1 MSIEQDAWTII
12 EESIQSVLPDTAVQ
26 RALVREDLAKN
37 TVVVAVG
44 KAAWRMA
51 KTAADTLGDR
61 MRCGIVLTKYGHTE
75 GPIER
80 MEILEAGH
88 PMPDFSSV
96 LGARKVLALV
106 DPLTERDTVL
116 FLVSGGGSAL
126 FELPLPGVTLEDVR
140 DVTEALLTSGADIV
154 EINAVRKHLSLVK
167 GGRFAQRC
175 APAHVRAIVLSDV
188 LGDALDS
195 IASGPAHP
203 DATTSEDAFAVL
215 EKYNIE
221 VNKAVRAAL
230 GVETPKRLENVR
242 TEITGNVTQLC
253 EAAMHTAQRLG
264 YRPLLLTTT
273 LDGEARE
280 AGAMLAAIAREIRR
294 SGMPLRPPCAVICGG
309 ETVVHVR
316 GHGKGGRNQEVALA
330 AARGIAGLMDVV
342 VFSVGSDGTDGPTDA
357 AGGLVDGALAG
368 RCRLVGRS
376 IDRALRDN
384 DAYTLLKAMDGLVVT
399 GPTGTNVNDLA
410 VVLCG

>member
-1 MSIEQDAWTII
+1 M
-12 EESIQSVLPDTAVQ
+12 
-26 RALVREDLAKN
+26 
-37 TVVVAVG
+37 
-44 KAAWRMA
+44 
-51 KTAADTLGDR
+51 
-61 MRCGIVLTKYGHTE
+61 
-75 GPIER
+75 
-80 MEILEAGH
+80 
-88 PMPDFSSV
+88 
-96 LGARKVLALV
+96 
-106 DPLTERDTVL
+106 
-116 FLVSGGGSAL
+116 